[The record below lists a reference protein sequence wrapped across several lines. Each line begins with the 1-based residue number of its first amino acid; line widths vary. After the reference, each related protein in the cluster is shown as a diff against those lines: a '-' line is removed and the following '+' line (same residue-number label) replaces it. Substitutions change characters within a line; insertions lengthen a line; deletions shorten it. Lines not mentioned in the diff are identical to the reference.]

1 MKDLKRILSN
11 QKAELE
17 TIDLGTLCTRKE
29 EQEIQ
34 LNSKLAQIVI
44 GVRRSGKSTLCQ
56 KVLLQSGVHFAYVN
70 FDDERL
76 QRVSAEDLDDIL
88 QELYA
93 IYGAF
98 THLFLDE
105 VQNVSGWYLFVN
117 RLLRQGVKLILTG
130 SNANLLSGEL
140 STHLTGRYH
149 QIELYPFSFA
159 EYCAI
164 KGVDINTATTLAYG
178 LCDHA
183 LDEYIMSGG
192 FPELITSPEINK
204 RNYLFSLREAI
215 IKKDICHRYKVRYQ
229 QTLSDLANRLLDWFC
244 QEKSF
249 NDIADEM
256 GINSVHTVKNYIT
269 YLQNAY
275 LLCLVPKFSLK
286 SSERN
291 AGRKLYAVDNAF
303 ISQHENALLTES
315 FGLRLENVVAVELL
329 RRLHSEYEQL
339 YYLRKVQDFEVDFVV
354 VESSHVRE
362 LIQVTYDFIDPSTK
376 LYNREINSLLK
387 GSKLT
392 NCNNMTLIMMRGEK
406 RDIEV
411 NGKIIHCV
419 LAADWLL
426 QRKY

>member
-11 QKAELE
+11 QKAEL
-17 TIDLGTLCTRKE
+17 DLVDLETLCSRKE

-44 GVRRSGKSTLCQ
+44 GVRRSGKSTLCM
-56 KVLLQSGVHFAYVN
+56 KVLMQSGVHFAYVN

-76 QRVSAEDLDDIL
+76 QKVGVEELDVIL

-93 IYGAF
+93 IYGSF

-105 VQNVSGWYLFVN
+105 VQNVDGWHLFVN
-117 RLLRQGVKLILTG
+117 RLLRQGIKLVLTG

-140 STHLTGRYH
+140 STHLTGRYY
-149 QIELYPFSFA
+149 QIELYPFSFS
-159 EYCAI
+159 EYCTI
-164 KGVDINTATTLAYG
+164 RGVDAHGMTTKAYG
-178 LCDHA
+178 LRDKA
-183 LDEYIMSGG
+183 LDEYLMSGG
-192 FPELITSPEINK
+192 FPELIASPEISK
-204 RNYLFSLREAI
+204 RDYLFSLREAI
-215 IKKDICHRYKVRYQ
+215 VKKDICQRYKIRYK

-244 QEKSF
+244 QEKSY
-249 NDIADEM
+249 NDIAKEM
-256 GINSVHTVKNYIT
+256 SINSVHTVKNYIT

-275 LLCLVPKFSLK
+275 LLCLLPKFSLK

-291 AGRKLYAVDNAF
+291 SARKMYAVDNAF

-362 LIQVTYDFIDPSTK
+362 LIQVTYDFVEPSAK
-376 LYNREINSLLK
+376 LYNREVNGLIK
-387 GSKLT
+387 GSHLT
-392 NCNNMTLIMMRGEK
+392 RCDNLTLIMMRGEP
-406 RDIEV
+406 RDIQVE
-411 NGKIIHCV
+411 GKIVHCV

-426 QRKY
+426 QR

>member
-11 QKAELE
+11 QKAEL
-17 TIDLGTLCTRKE
+17 DLVDLEALCSRKE

-44 GVRRSGKSTLCQ
+44 GVRRSGKSTLCM
-56 KVLLQSGVHFAYVN
+56 KVLIQSGVHFAYVN

-76 QRVSAEDLDDIL
+76 QKVGVEELDVIL

-93 IYGAF
+93 IYGSF

-105 VQNVSGWYLFVN
+105 VQNVDGWHLFVN
-117 RLLRQGVKLILTG
+117 RLLRQGIKLVLTG

-149 QIELYPFSFA
+149 QIELYPFSFS
-159 EYCAI
+159 EYCTI
-164 KGVDINTATTLAYG
+164 RGVDAHGMTTKAYG
-178 LCDHA
+178 LRHKA
-183 LDEYIMSGG
+183 LDEYLMSGG
-192 FPELITSPEINK
+192 FPELIASPEISK
-204 RNYLFSLREAI
+204 RDYLFSLREAI
-215 IKKDICHRYKVRYQ
+215 VKKDICQRYKIRYK

-244 QEKSF
+244 QEKSY
-249 NDIADEM
+249 NDIAKEM
-256 GINSVHTVKNYIT
+256 SINSVHTVKNYIT

-275 LLCLVPKFSLK
+275 LLCLLPKFSLK

-291 AGRKLYAVDNAF
+291 SARKMYAVDNAF

-362 LIQVTYDFIDPSTK
+362 LIQVTYDFVEPSAK
-376 LYNREINSLLK
+376 LYNREVNGLIKGSLLTRCDN
-387 GSKLT
+387 L
-392 NCNNMTLIMMRGEK
+392 TLIMMRGEP
-406 RDIEV
+406 RDIQV
-411 NGKIIHCV
+411 DGKIVHCV

-426 QRKY
+426 QR

>member
-11 QKAELE
+11 QKAEL
-17 TIDLGTLCTRKE
+17 DLVDLEALCSRRE

-44 GVRRSGKSTLCQ
+44 GVRRSGKSTLCM
-56 KVLLQSGVHFAYVN
+56 KVLMQSGVQFAYVN

-76 QRVSAEDLDDIL
+76 QKVGVEELDVIL

-93 IYGAF
+93 IYGSF

-105 VQNVSGWYLFVN
+105 VQNVDGWHLFVN
-117 RLLRQGVKLILTG
+117 RLLRQGIKLVLTG

-149 QIELYPFSFA
+149 QIELYPFSFS
-159 EYCAI
+159 EYCTI
-164 KGVDINTATTLAYG
+164 RGVDAHGMTTKAYG
-178 LCDHA
+178 LRDKA
-183 LDEYIMSGG
+183 LDEYLMSGG
-192 FPELITSPEINK
+192 FPELIASPEISK
-204 RNYLFSLREAI
+204 RDYLFSLREAI
-215 IKKDICHRYKVRYQ
+215 VKKDICQRYKIRYK

-244 QEKSF
+244 QEKSY
-249 NDIADEM
+249 NDIAKEM
-256 GINSVHTVKNYIT
+256 SINSVHTVKNYIT

-275 LLCLVPKFSLK
+275 LLCLLPKFSLK

-291 AGRKLYAVDNAF
+291 SARKMYAVDNAF

-362 LIQVTYDFIDPSTK
+362 LIQVTYDFVEPSAK
-376 LYNREINSLLK
+376 LYNREVNGLIK
-387 GSKLT
+387 GSHLT
-392 NCNNMTLIMMRGEK
+392 RCDNLTLIMMRGEP
-406 RDIEV
+406 RDIQVE
-411 NGKIIHCV
+411 GKIVHCV

-426 QRKY
+426 QR

>member
-11 QKAELE
+11 QKAEL
-17 TIDLGTLCTRKE
+17 DLVDLEALCSRKE

-44 GVRRSGKSTLCQ
+44 GVRRSGKSTLCM
-56 KVLLQSGVHFAYVN
+56 KVLMQSGVHFAYVN

-76 QRVSAEDLDDIL
+76 QKVGVEELDVIL

-93 IYGAF
+93 IYGSF

-105 VQNVSGWYLFVN
+105 VQNIDGWHLFVN
-117 RLLRQGVKLILTG
+117 RLLRQGIKLVLTG

-149 QIELYPFSFA
+149 QIELYPFSFS
-159 EYCAI
+159 EYCTI
-164 KGVDINTATTLAYG
+164 RGVDAQGMTTKAYG
-178 LCDHA
+178 LRDKA
-183 LDEYIMSGG
+183 LDEYLMSGG
-192 FPELITSPEINK
+192 FPELIASPEISK
-204 RNYLFSLREAI
+204 RDYLFSLREAI
-215 IKKDICHRYKVRYQ
+215 VKKDICQRYKIRYK

-244 QEKSF
+244 QEKSY
-249 NDIADEM
+249 NDIAKEM
-256 GINSVHTVKNYIT
+256 SINSVHTVKNYII

-275 LLCLVPKFSLK
+275 LLCLLPKFSLK

-291 AGRKLYAVDNAF
+291 SARKMYAVDNAF

-362 LIQVTYDFIDPSTK
+362 LIQVTYDFVEPSAK
-376 LYNREINSLLK
+376 LYNREVNGLIK
-387 GSKLT
+387 GSHLT
-392 NCNNMTLIMMRGEK
+392 RCDNLTLIMMRGEP
-406 RDIEV
+406 RDIQVE
-411 NGKIIHCV
+411 GKIVHCV

-426 QRKY
+426 QR

>member
-11 QKAELE
+11 QKAEL
-17 TIDLGTLCTRKE
+17 DLVDLEALCSRKE

-44 GVRRSGKSTLCQ
+44 GVRRSGKSTLCM
-56 KVLLQSGVHFAYVN
+56 KVLMQSGVHFAYVN

-76 QRVSAEDLDDIL
+76 QKVGVEELDVIL

-93 IYGAF
+93 IYGSF

-105 VQNVSGWYLFVN
+105 VQNIDGWHLFVN
-117 RLLRQGVKLILTG
+117 RLLRQGIKLILTG

-149 QIELYPFSFA
+149 QIELYPFSFS

-164 KGVDINTATTLAYG
+164 REVDAHGMTTKAYG
-178 LCDHA
+178 LRDKA
-183 LDEYIMSGG
+183 LDEYLMSGG
-192 FPELITSPEINK
+192 FPELIASPEISK
-204 RNYLFSLREAI
+204 RDYLFSLREAI
-215 IKKDICHRYKVRYQ
+215 VKKDICQRYKIRYK

-244 QEKSF
+244 QEKSY
-249 NDIADEM
+249 NDIAKEM
-256 GINSVHTVKNYIT
+256 SINSVHTVKNYII

-275 LLCLVPKFSLK
+275 LLCLLPKFSLK

-291 AGRKLYAVDNAF
+291 SARKMYAVDNAF

-354 VESSHVRE
+354 VESSHVQE
-362 LIQVTYDFIDPSTK
+362 LIQVTYDFVEPSAK
-376 LYNREINSLLK
+376 LYNREVNGLIK
-387 GSKLT
+387 GSHLT
-392 NCNNMTLIMMRGEK
+392 RCDNLTLIMMRGEP
-406 RDIEV
+406 RDIQVE
-411 NGKIIHCV
+411 GKIVHCV

-426 QRKY
+426 QR

>member
-11 QKAELE
+11 QKAELDVVNLE
-17 TIDLGTLCTRKE
+17 ALCSRKE

-44 GVRRSGKSTLCQ
+44 GVRRSGKSTLCM
-56 KVLLQSGVHFAYVN
+56 KVLMQSGVHFAYVN

-76 QRVSAEDLDDIL
+76 QKVGVEELDVIL

-93 IYGAF
+93 IYGSF

-105 VQNVSGWYLFVN
+105 VQNIDGWHLFVN
-117 RLLRQGVKLILTG
+117 RLLRQGIKLVLTG

-149 QIELYPFSFA
+149 QIELYPFSFS
-159 EYCAI
+159 EYCTI
-164 KGVDINTATTLAYG
+164 RGVDAHGMTTKAYG
-178 LCDHA
+178 LRDKA
-183 LDEYIMSGG
+183 LDEYLMSGG
-192 FPELITSPEINK
+192 FPELIASPEISK
-204 RNYLFSLREAI
+204 RDYLFSLREAI
-215 IKKDICHRYKVRYQ
+215 VKKDICQRYKIRYK

-244 QEKSF
+244 QEKSY
-249 NDIADEM
+249 NDIAKEM
-256 GINSVHTVKNYIT
+256 SINSVHTVKNYIT

-275 LLCLVPKFSLK
+275 LLCLLPKFSLK

-291 AGRKLYAVDNAF
+291 SARKMYAVDNAF

-362 LIQVTYDFIDPSTK
+362 LIQVTYDFVEPSAK
-376 LYNREINSLLK
+376 LYNREVNGLIK
-387 GSKLT
+387 GSHLT
-392 NCNNMTLIMMRGEK
+392 RCDNLTLIMMRGEP
-406 RDIEV
+406 RDIRVE
-411 NGKIIHCV
+411 GKIVHCV

-426 QRKY
+426 QR

>member
-11 QKAELE
+11 QKAEL
-17 TIDLGTLCTRKE
+17 DLVDLETLCSRKE

-44 GVRRSGKSTLCQ
+44 GVRRSGKSTLCM
-56 KVLLQSGVHFAYVN
+56 KVLMQSGVHFAYVN

-76 QRVSAEDLDDIL
+76 QKVGVEELDVIL

-93 IYGAF
+93 IYGSF

-105 VQNVSGWYLFVN
+105 VQNVDGWHLFVN
-117 RLLRQGVKLILTG
+117 RLLRQGIKLVLTG

-149 QIELYPFSFA
+149 QIELYPFSFS
-159 EYCAI
+159 EYCTI
-164 KGVDINTATTLAYG
+164 RGVDAHGMTTKAYG
-178 LCDHA
+178 LRDKA
-183 LDEYIMSGG
+183 LDEYLMSGG
-192 FPELITSPEINK
+192 FPELIASPEISK
-204 RNYLFSLREAI
+204 RDYLFSLREAI
-215 IKKDICHRYKVRYQ
+215 VKKDICQRYKIRYK

-244 QEKSF
+244 QEKSY
-249 NDIADEM
+249 NDIAKEM
-256 GINSVHTVKNYIT
+256 SINSVHTVKNYIT

-275 LLCLVPKFSLK
+275 LLYLLPKFSLK

-291 AGRKLYAVDNAF
+291 SARKMYAVDNAF

-362 LIQVTYDFIDPSTK
+362 LIQVTYDFVEPSAK
-376 LYNREINSLLK
+376 LYNREVNGLIK
-387 GSKLT
+387 GSHLT
-392 NCNNMTLIMMRGEK
+392 RCDNLTLIMMRGEP
-406 RDIEV
+406 RDIQV
-411 NGKIIHCV
+411 NGKIVHCV

-426 QRKY
+426 QR

>member
-11 QKAELE
+11 QKAEL
-17 TIDLGTLCTRKE
+17 DLVDLETLCSRKE

-44 GVRRSGKSTLCQ
+44 GVRRSGKSTLCM
-56 KVLLQSGVHFAYVN
+56 KVLIQSGVHFAYVN

-76 QRVSAEDLDDIL
+76 QKVGVDELDVIL

-93 IYGAF
+93 IYGSF

-105 VQNVSGWYLFVN
+105 VQNVDGWHLFVN
-117 RLLRQGVKLILTG
+117 RLLRQGIKLILTG

-149 QIELYPFSFA
+149 QIELYPFSFS
-159 EYCAI
+159 EYCTI
-164 KGVDINTATTLAYG
+164 RGVDAHGMTTKAYG
-178 LCDHA
+178 LRHKA
-183 LDEYIMSGG
+183 LDEYLMSGG
-192 FPELITSPEINK
+192 FPELIASPEISK
-204 RNYLFSLREAI
+204 RDYLFSLREAI
-215 IKKDICHRYKVRYQ
+215 VKKDICQRYKIRYK

-244 QEKSF
+244 QEKSY
-249 NDIADEM
+249 NDIAKEM
-256 GINSVHTVKNYIT
+256 SINSVHTVKNYIT

-275 LLCLVPKFSLK
+275 LLCLLPKFSLK

-291 AGRKLYAVDNAF
+291 SARKMYAVDNAF

-362 LIQVTYDFIDPSTK
+362 LIQVTYDFVEPSAK
-376 LYNREINSLLK
+376 LYNREVNGLIK
-387 GSKLT
+387 GSHLT
-392 NCNNMTLIMMRGEK
+392 CCDNLTLIMMRGEP
-406 RDIEV
+406 RDIQV
-411 NGKIIHCV
+411 DGKIVHCV

-426 QRKY
+426 QR

>member
-11 QKAELE
+11 QKAEL
-17 TIDLGTLCTRKE
+17 DLVDLEALCSRKE

-44 GVRRSGKSTLCQ
+44 GVRRSGKSTLCM
-56 KVLLQSGVHFAYVN
+56 KVLMQSGVHFAYVN

-76 QRVSAEDLDDIL
+76 QKVGVEELDVIL
-88 QELYA
+88 QELYG
-93 IYGAF
+93 IYGSF

-105 VQNVSGWYLFVN
+105 VQNVDGWHLFVN
-117 RLLRQGVKLILTG
+117 RLLRQGIKLVLTG

-149 QIELYPFSFA
+149 QIELYPFSFS
-159 EYCAI
+159 EYCTI
-164 KGVDINTATTLAYG
+164 RGVDAHGMTTKAYG
-178 LCDHA
+178 LRDKA
-183 LDEYIMSGG
+183 LDEYLMSGG
-192 FPELITSPEINK
+192 FPELIASPEISK
-204 RNYLFSLREAI
+204 RDYLFSLREAI
-215 IKKDICHRYKVRYQ
+215 VKKDICQRYKIRYK

-244 QEKSF
+244 QEKSY
-249 NDIADEM
+249 NDIAKEM
-256 GINSVHTVKNYIT
+256 SINSVHTVKNYIT

-275 LLCLVPKFSLK
+275 LLCLLPKFSLK

-291 AGRKLYAVDNAF
+291 SARKMYAVDNAF

-362 LIQVTYDFIDPSTK
+362 LIQVTYDFVEPSAK
-376 LYNREINSLLK
+376 LYNREVNGLIK
-387 GSKLT
+387 GSHLT
-392 NCNNMTLIMMRGEK
+392 RCDNLTLIMMRGEP
-406 RDIEV
+406 RDIQVE
-411 NGKIIHCV
+411 GKIVHCV

-426 QRKY
+426 QR

>member
-11 QKAELE
+11 QKAEL
-17 TIDLGTLCTRKE
+17 DLVDLETLCSRKE

-44 GVRRSGKSTLCQ
+44 GVRRSGKSTLCM
-56 KVLLQSGVHFAYVN
+56 KVLMQSGVHFAYVN

-76 QRVSAEDLDDIL
+76 QKVGVEELDVIL

-93 IYGAF
+93 IYGSF

-105 VQNVSGWYLFVN
+105 VQNVDGWHLFVN
-117 RLLRQGVKLILTG
+117 RLLRQGIKLVLTG

-149 QIELYPFSFA
+149 QIELYPFSFS
-159 EYCAI
+159 EYCTI
-164 KGVDINTATTLAYG
+164 RGVDAHGMTTKAYG
-178 LCDHA
+178 LRDKA
-183 LDEYIMSGG
+183 LDEYLMSGG
-192 FPELITSPEINK
+192 FPELIASPEISK
-204 RNYLFSLREAI
+204 RDYLFSLREAI
-215 IKKDICHRYKVRYQ
+215 VKKDICQRYKIRYK

-244 QEKSF
+244 QEKSY
-249 NDIADEM
+249 NDIAKEM
-256 GINSVHTVKNYIT
+256 SINSVHTVKNYIT

-275 LLCLVPKFSLK
+275 LLCLLPKFSLK

-291 AGRKLYAVDNAF
+291 SARKMYAVDNAF

-362 LIQVTYDFIDPSTK
+362 LIQVTYDFVEPSAK
-376 LYNREINSLLK
+376 LYNREVNGLIK
-387 GSKLT
+387 GSHLT
-392 NCNNMTLIMMRGEK
+392 RCDNLTLIMMRGEP
-406 RDIEV
+406 RDIQVE
-411 NGKIIHCV
+411 GKIVHCV

-426 QRKY
+426 QR

>member
-11 QKAELE
+11 QKAEL
-17 TIDLGTLCTRKE
+17 DLVNLEALCSRKE

-44 GVRRSGKSTLCQ
+44 GVRRSGKSTLCM
-56 KVLLQSGVHFAYVN
+56 KVLIQSGVHFAYVN

-76 QRVSAEDLDDIL
+76 QKVGVEELDVIL

-93 IYGAF
+93 IYGSF

-105 VQNVSGWYLFVN
+105 VQNVDGWHLFVN
-117 RLLRQGVKLILTG
+117 RLLRQGIKLVLTG

-149 QIELYPFSFA
+149 QIELYPFSFS
-159 EYCAI
+159 EYCTI
-164 KGVDINTATTLAYG
+164 RGVDAHGMTTKAYG
-178 LCDHA
+178 LRDKA
-183 LDEYIMSGG
+183 LDEYLMSGG
-192 FPELITSPEINK
+192 FPELIASTEISK
-204 RNYLFSLREAI
+204 RDYLFSLREAI
-215 IKKDICHRYKVRYQ
+215 VKKDICQRYKIRYK

-244 QEKSF
+244 QEKSY
-249 NDIADEM
+249 NDIAKEM
-256 GINSVHTVKNYIT
+256 SINSVHTVKNYIT

-275 LLCLVPKFSLK
+275 LLCLLPKFSLK

-291 AGRKLYAVDNAF
+291 SARKMYAVDNAF

-362 LIQVTYDFIDPSTK
+362 LIQVTYDFVEPSAK
-376 LYNREINSLLK
+376 LYNREVNGLIK
-387 GSKLT
+387 GSHLT
-392 NCNNMTLIMMRGEK
+392 RCDNLTLIMMRGEP
-406 RDIEV
+406 RDIQVE
-411 NGKIIHCV
+411 GKIVHCV

-426 QRKY
+426 QR

>member
-11 QKAELE
+11 QKAELDVVNLE
-17 TIDLGTLCTRKE
+17 ALCSRKE

-44 GVRRSGKSTLCQ
+44 GVRRSGKSTLCM
-56 KVLLQSGVHFAYVN
+56 KVLMQSGVHFAYVN

-76 QRVSAEDLDDIL
+76 QKVGVEELDVIL

-93 IYGAF
+93 IYGSF

-105 VQNVSGWYLFVN
+105 VQNVDGWHLFVN
-117 RLLRQGVKLILTG
+117 RLLRQGIKLVLTG

-149 QIELYPFSFA
+149 QIELYPFSFS
-159 EYCAI
+159 EYCTI
-164 KGVDINTATTLAYG
+164 RGVDAHSMTTKAYG
-178 LCDHA
+178 LRDKA
-183 LDEYIMSGG
+183 LDEYLMSGG
-192 FPELITSPEINK
+192 FPELIASPEISK
-204 RNYLFSLREAI
+204 RDYLFSLREAI
-215 IKKDICHRYKVRYQ
+215 VKKDICQRYKIRYK

-244 QEKSF
+244 QEKSY
-249 NDIADEM
+249 NDIAKEM
-256 GINSVHTVKNYIT
+256 SINSVHTVKNYIT

-275 LLCLVPKFSLK
+275 LLCLLPKFSLK

-291 AGRKLYAVDNAF
+291 SARKMYAVDNAF

-362 LIQVTYDFIDPSTK
+362 LIQVTYDFVEPSAK
-376 LYNREINSLLK
+376 LYNREVNGLIK
-387 GSKLT
+387 GSHLT
-392 NCNNMTLIMMRGEK
+392 RCDNLTLIMMRGEP
-406 RDIEV
+406 RDIQV
-411 NGKIIHCV
+411 GGKIVHCV

-426 QRKY
+426 QR

>member
-11 QKAELE
+11 QKAEL
-17 TIDLGTLCTRKE
+17 DLVDLEALCSRKE

-44 GVRRSGKSTLCQ
+44 GVRRSGKSTLCM
-56 KVLLQSGVHFAYVN
+56 KVLIQSGVHFAYVN

-76 QRVSAEDLDDIL
+76 QKVGVDELDVIL

-93 IYGAF
+93 IYGSF

-105 VQNVSGWYLFVN
+105 VQNVDGWHLFVN
-117 RLLRQGVKLILTG
+117 RLLRQGIKLILTG

-149 QIELYPFSFA
+149 QIELYPFSFS
-159 EYCAI
+159 EYCTI
-164 KGVDINTATTLAYG
+164 RGVDAHGMTTKAYG
-178 LCDHA
+178 LRHKA
-183 LDEYIMSGG
+183 LDEYLMSGG
-192 FPELITSPEINK
+192 FPELIASPEISK
-204 RNYLFSLREAI
+204 RDYLFSLREAI
-215 IKKDICHRYKVRYQ
+215 VKKDICQRYKIRYK

-244 QEKSF
+244 QEKSY
-249 NDIADEM
+249 NDIAKEM
-256 GINSVHTVKNYIT
+256 SINSVHTVKNYIT

-275 LLCLVPKFSLK
+275 LLCLLPKFSLK

-291 AGRKLYAVDNAF
+291 SARKMYAVDNAF

-362 LIQVTYDFIDPSTK
+362 LIQVTYDFVEPSAK
-376 LYNREINSLLK
+376 LYNREVNGLIKGSLLTRCDN
-387 GSKLT
+387 L
-392 NCNNMTLIMMRGEK
+392 TLIMMRGEP
-406 RDIEV
+406 RDIQV
-411 NGKIIHCV
+411 DGKIVHCV

-426 QRKY
+426 QR

>member
-1 MKDLKRILSN
+1 MKDLKRILLN
-11 QKAELE
+11 QKAEL
-17 TIDLGTLCTRKE
+17 DLVDLEALCSRKE

-44 GVRRSGKSTLCQ
+44 GVRRSGKSTLCM
-56 KVLLQSGVHFAYVN
+56 KVLIQSGVHFAYVN

-76 QRVSAEDLDDIL
+76 QKVGVDELDVIL

-93 IYGAF
+93 IYGSF

-105 VQNVSGWYLFVN
+105 VQNVDGWHLFVN
-117 RLLRQGVKLILTG
+117 RLLRQGIKLILTG

-149 QIELYPFSFA
+149 QIELYPFSFS
-159 EYCAI
+159 EYCTI
-164 KGVDINTATTLAYG
+164 RGVDAHGMTTKAYG
-178 LCDHA
+178 LRHKA
-183 LDEYIMSGG
+183 LDEYLMSGG
-192 FPELITSPEINK
+192 FPELIASPEISK
-204 RNYLFSLREAI
+204 RDYLFSLREAI
-215 IKKDICHRYKVRYQ
+215 VKKDICQRYKIRYK

-244 QEKSF
+244 QEKSY
-249 NDIADEM
+249 NDIAKEM
-256 GINSVHTVKNYIT
+256 SINSVHTVKNYIT

-275 LLCLVPKFSLK
+275 LLCLLPKFSLK

-291 AGRKLYAVDNAF
+291 SARKMYAVDNAF

-362 LIQVTYDFIDPSTK
+362 LIQVTYDFVEPSAK
-376 LYNREINSLLK
+376 LYNREVNGLIK
-387 GSKLT
+387 GSHLT
-392 NCNNMTLIMMRGEK
+392 CCDNLTLIMMRGEP
-406 RDIEV
+406 RDIQV
-411 NGKIIHCV
+411 DGKIVHCV

-426 QRKY
+426 QR

>member
-11 QKAELE
+11 QKAEL
-17 TIDLGTLCTRKE
+17 DLVDLEALCSRKE

-44 GVRRSGKSTLCQ
+44 GVRRSGKSTLCM
-56 KVLLQSGVHFAYVN
+56 KVLMQSGVHFAYVN

-76 QRVSAEDLDDIL
+76 RKVGVEELDVIL

-93 IYGAF
+93 IYGSF

-105 VQNVSGWYLFVN
+105 VQNIDGWHLFVN
-117 RLLRQGVKLILTG
+117 RLLRQGIKLVLTG

-149 QIELYPFSFA
+149 QIELYPFSFS
-159 EYCAI
+159 EYCTI
-164 KGVDINTATTLAYG
+164 RGVDAHGMTTKAYG
-178 LCDHA
+178 LRDKA
-183 LDEYIMSGG
+183 LDEYLMSGG
-192 FPELITSPEINK
+192 FPELIASPEISK
-204 RNYLFSLREAI
+204 RDYLFSLREAI
-215 IKKDICHRYKVRYQ
+215 VKKDICQRYKIRYK

-244 QEKSF
+244 QEKSY
-249 NDIADEM
+249 NDIAKEM
-256 GINSVHTVKNYIT
+256 SINSVHTVKNYIT

-275 LLCLVPKFSLK
+275 LLCLLPKFSLK

-291 AGRKLYAVDNAF
+291 SARKMYAVDNAF

-362 LIQVTYDFIDPSTK
+362 LIQVTYDFVEPSAK
-376 LYNREINSLLK
+376 LYNREVNGLIK
-387 GSKLT
+387 GSHLT
-392 NCNNMTLIMMRGEK
+392 RCDNLTLIMMRGEP
-406 RDIEV
+406 RDIQVE
-411 NGKIIHCV
+411 GKIVHCV

-426 QRKY
+426 QR

>member
-11 QKAELE
+11 QKAELDVVNLE
-17 TIDLGTLCTRKE
+17 ALCSRKE

-44 GVRRSGKSTLCQ
+44 GVRRSGKSTLCM
-56 KVLLQSGVHFAYVN
+56 KVLMQSGVHFAYVN

-76 QRVSAEDLDDIL
+76 QKVGVEELDVIL

-93 IYGAF
+93 IYGSF

-105 VQNVSGWYLFVN
+105 VQNVDGWHLFVN
-117 RLLRQGVKLILTG
+117 RLLRQGIKLVLTG

-140 STHLTGRYH
+140 STYLTGRYH
-149 QIELYPFSFA
+149 QIELYPFSFS
-159 EYCAI
+159 EYCTI
-164 KGVDINTATTLAYG
+164 RGVDAHGMTTKAYG
-178 LCDHA
+178 LRDKA
-183 LDEYIMSGG
+183 LDEYLMSGG
-192 FPELITSPEINK
+192 FPELIASPEISK
-204 RNYLFSLREAI
+204 RDYLFSLREAI
-215 IKKDICHRYKVRYQ
+215 VKKDICQRYKIRYK

-244 QEKSF
+244 QEKSY
-249 NDIADEM
+249 NDIAKEM
-256 GINSVHTVKNYIT
+256 SINSVHTVKNYIT

-275 LLCLVPKFSLK
+275 LLCLLPKFSLK

-291 AGRKLYAVDNAF
+291 SARKMYAVDNAF

-354 VESSHVRE
+354 LESSHVRE
-362 LIQVTYDFIDPSTK
+362 LIQVTYDFVEPSAK
-376 LYNREINSLLK
+376 LYNREVNGLIK
-387 GSKLT
+387 GSHLT
-392 NCNNMTLIMMRGEK
+392 RCDNLTLIMMRGEP
-406 RDIEV
+406 RDIQVE
-411 NGKIIHCV
+411 GKIVHCV

-426 QRKY
+426 QR

>member
-11 QKAELE
+11 QKAEL
-17 TIDLGTLCTRKE
+17 DLVDLETLCSRKE

-44 GVRRSGKSTLCQ
+44 GVRRSGKSTLCM
-56 KVLLQSGVHFAYVN
+56 KVLMQSGVHFAYVN

-76 QRVSAEDLDDIL
+76 QKVGVEELDVIL

-93 IYGAF
+93 IYGSF

-105 VQNVSGWYLFVN
+105 VQNVDGWHLFVN
-117 RLLRQGVKLILTG
+117 RLLRQGIKLILTG

-149 QIELYPFSFA
+149 QIELYPFSFS

-164 KGVDINTATTLAYG
+164 RGVDAHGMTTKAYG
-178 LCDHA
+178 LRDKA
-183 LDEYIMSGG
+183 LDEYLMSGG
-192 FPELITSPEINK
+192 FPELIASPEISK
-204 RNYLFSLREAI
+204 RDYLFSLREAI
-215 IKKDICHRYKVRYQ
+215 VKKDICQRYKIRYK

-244 QEKSF
+244 QEKSY
-249 NDIADEM
+249 NDIAKEM
-256 GINSVHTVKNYIT
+256 SINSVHTVKNYIT

-275 LLCLVPKFSLK
+275 LLCLLPKFSLK

-291 AGRKLYAVDNAF
+291 SARKMYAVDNAF

-315 FGLRLENVVAVELL
+315 LGLRLENVVAVELL

-362 LIQVTYDFIDPSTK
+362 LIQVTYDFVEPSVK
-376 LYNREINSLLK
+376 LYNREINGLIK
-387 GSKLT
+387 GSNLT
-392 NCNNMTLIMMRGEK
+392 RCDNLTLIMMRGEP
-406 RDIEV
+406 RDIELD
-411 NGKIIHCV
+411 GKTIHCV

-426 QRKY
+426 QR

>member
-11 QKAELE
+11 QKAELDA
-17 TIDLGTLCTRKE
+17 IDLENLCSRKE

-44 GVRRSGKSTLCQ
+44 GVRRSGKSTLCM
-56 KVLLQSGVHFAYVN
+56 KVLMQSGVHFAYVN

-76 QRVSAEDLDDIL
+76 QKVGVEELDVIL

-93 IYGAF
+93 IYGSF

-105 VQNVSGWYLFVN
+105 VQNVDGWHLFVN
-117 RLLRQGVKLILTG
+117 RLLRQGIKLILTG

-149 QIELYPFSFA
+149 QIELYPFSFS

-164 KGVDINTATTLAYG
+164 RGVDAHGMTTKAYG
-178 LCDHA
+178 LRDKA
-183 LDEYIMSGG
+183 LDEYLMSGG
-192 FPELITSPEINK
+192 FPELIASPEISK
-204 RNYLFSLREAI
+204 RDYLFSLREAI
-215 IKKDICHRYKVRYQ
+215 VKKDICQRYKIRYK

-244 QEKSF
+244 QEKSY
-249 NDIADEM
+249 NDIAKEM
-256 GINSVHTVKNYIT
+256 SINSVHTVKNYIT

-275 LLCLVPKFSLK
+275 LLYLLPKFSLK

-291 AGRKLYAVDNAF
+291 SARKIYAVDNAF

-362 LIQVTYDFIDPSTK
+362 LIQVTYDFVEPSAK
-376 LYNREINSLLK
+376 LYNREVNGLIK
-387 GSKLT
+387 GSHLT
-392 NCNNMTLIMMRGEK
+392 RCDNLTLIMMRGEP
-406 RDIEV
+406 RDIQVE
-411 NGKIIHCV
+411 GKIVHCV

-426 QRKY
+426 QR

>member
-11 QKAELE
+11 QKAEL
-17 TIDLGTLCTRKE
+17 DLVDLEALCSRKE

-44 GVRRSGKSTLCQ
+44 GVRRSGKSTLCM
-56 KVLLQSGVHFAYVN
+56 KVLIQSGVHFAYVN

-76 QRVSAEDLDDIL
+76 QKVGVEELDVIL

-93 IYGAF
+93 IYGSF

-105 VQNVSGWYLFVN
+105 VQNVDGWHLFVN
-117 RLLRQGVKLILTG
+117 RLLRQGIKLVLTG

-149 QIELYPFSFA
+149 QIELYPFSFS
-159 EYCAI
+159 EYCTI
-164 KGVDINTATTLAYG
+164 RGVDAHGMTTKAYG
-178 LCDHA
+178 LRDKA
-183 LDEYIMSGG
+183 LDEYLMSGG
-192 FPELITSPEINK
+192 FPELIASPEISK
-204 RNYLFSLREAI
+204 RDYLFSLREAI
-215 IKKDICHRYKVRYQ
+215 VKKDICQRYKIRYK

-244 QEKSF
+244 QEKSY
-249 NDIADEM
+249 NDIAKEM
-256 GINSVHTVKNYIT
+256 SINSVHTVKNYIT

-275 LLCLVPKFSLK
+275 LLCLLPKFSLK

-291 AGRKLYAVDNAF
+291 SARKMYAVDNAF

-362 LIQVTYDFIDPSTK
+362 LIQVTYDFVEPSAK
-376 LYNREINSLLK
+376 LYNREVNGLIK
-387 GSKLT
+387 GSHLT
-392 NCNNMTLIMMRGEK
+392 RCDNLTLIMMRGEP
-406 RDIEV
+406 RDIQVE
-411 NGKIIHCV
+411 GKIVHCV

-426 QRKY
+426 QR

>member
-11 QKAELE
+11 QKAEL
-17 TIDLGTLCTRKE
+17 DLVDLEALCSRKE

-44 GVRRSGKSTLCQ
+44 GVRRSGKSTLCM
-56 KVLLQSGVHFAYVN
+56 KVLIQSGVHFAYVN

-76 QRVSAEDLDDIL
+76 QKVGVDELDVIL

-93 IYGAF
+93 IYGSF

-105 VQNVSGWYLFVN
+105 VQNVDGWHLFVN
-117 RLLRQGVKLILTG
+117 RLLRQGIKLVLTG

-149 QIELYPFSFA
+149 QIELYPFSFS
-159 EYCAI
+159 EYCTI
-164 KGVDINTATTLAYG
+164 RGVDAHGMTTKAYG
-178 LCDHA
+178 LRDKA
-183 LDEYIMSGG
+183 LDEYLMSGG
-192 FPELITSPEINK
+192 FPELIASPEISK
-204 RNYLFSLREAI
+204 RDYLFSLREAI
-215 IKKDICHRYKVRYQ
+215 VKKDICQRYKIRYK

-244 QEKSF
+244 QEKSY
-249 NDIADEM
+249 NDIAKEM
-256 GINSVHTVKNYIT
+256 SINSVHTVKNYIT

-275 LLCLVPKFSLK
+275 LLCLLPKFSLK

-291 AGRKLYAVDNAF
+291 SARKMYAVDNAF

-329 RRLHSEYEQL
+329 RRLHLEYEQL

-362 LIQVTYDFIDPSTK
+362 LIQVTYDFVEPSAK
-376 LYNREINSLLK
+376 LYNREVNGLIK
-387 GSKLT
+387 GSHLT
-392 NCNNMTLIMMRGEK
+392 RCDNLTLIMMRGEP
-406 RDIEV
+406 RDIQVE
-411 NGKIIHCV
+411 GKIVHCV

-426 QRKY
+426 QR

>member
-11 QKAELE
+11 QKAELDVVNLE
-17 TIDLGTLCTRKE
+17 ALCSRKE

-44 GVRRSGKSTLCQ
+44 GVRRSGKSTLCM
-56 KVLLQSGVHFAYVN
+56 KVLMQSGVHFAYVN

-76 QRVSAEDLDDIL
+76 QKVGVEELDVIL

-93 IYGAF
+93 IYGSF

-105 VQNVSGWYLFVN
+105 VQNVDGWHLFVN
-117 RLLRQGVKLILTG
+117 RLLRQGIKLVLTG

-149 QIELYPFSFA
+149 QIELYPFSFS
-159 EYCAI
+159 EYCTVR
-164 KGVDINTATTLAYG
+164 GVDVQGMTTKAYG
-178 LCDHA
+178 LRDKA
-183 LDEYIMSGG
+183 LDEYLMSGG
-192 FPELITSPEINK
+192 FPELIASPEISK
-204 RNYLFSLREAI
+204 RDYLFSLREAI
-215 IKKDICHRYKVRYQ
+215 VKKDICQRYKIRYK

-244 QEKSF
+244 QEKSY
-249 NDIADEM
+249 NDIAKEM
-256 GINSVHTVKNYIT
+256 SINSVHTVKNYIT

-275 LLCLVPKFSLK
+275 LLCLLPKFSLK

-291 AGRKLYAVDNAF
+291 SARKMYAVDNAF

-362 LIQVTYDFIDPSTK
+362 LIQVTYDFVEPSAK
-376 LYNREINSLLK
+376 LYNREVNGLIK
-387 GSKLT
+387 GSHLT
-392 NCNNMTLIMMRGEK
+392 RCDNLTLIMMRGEP
-406 RDIEV
+406 RDIQVE
-411 NGKIIHCV
+411 GKIVHCV

-426 QRKY
+426 QR

>member
-11 QKAELE
+11 QKAELDVVNLE
-17 TIDLGTLCTRKE
+17 ALCSRKE

-44 GVRRSGKSTLCQ
+44 GVRRSGKSTLCM
-56 KVLLQSGVHFAYVN
+56 KVLMQSGVHFAYVN

-76 QRVSAEDLDDIL
+76 QKVGVEELDVIL

-93 IYGAF
+93 IYGSF

-105 VQNVSGWYLFVN
+105 VQNVDGWHLFVN
-117 RLLRQGVKLILTG
+117 RLLRQGIKLVLTG

-149 QIELYPFSFA
+149 QIELYPFSFS
-159 EYCAI
+159 EYCTI
-164 KGVDINTATTLAYG
+164 RGVDAHGMTTKAYG
-178 LCDHA
+178 LRDKA
-183 LDEYIMSGG
+183 LDEYLMSGG
-192 FPELITSPEINK
+192 FPELIASPEISK
-204 RNYLFSLREAI
+204 RDYLFSLREAI
-215 IKKDICHRYKVRYQ
+215 VKKDICQRYKIRYK

-244 QEKSF
+244 QEKSY
-249 NDIADEM
+249 NDIAKEM
-256 GINSVHTVKNYIT
+256 SINSVHTVKNYIT

-275 LLCLVPKFSLK
+275 LLCLLPKFSLK

-291 AGRKLYAVDNAF
+291 SARKMYAVDNAF

-362 LIQVTYDFIDPSTK
+362 LIQVTYDFVEPSAK
-376 LYNREINSLLK
+376 LYNREVNGLIK
-387 GSKLT
+387 GSHLT
-392 NCNNMTLIMMRGEK
+392 RCDNLTLIMMRGEP
-406 RDIEV
+406 RDIQV
-411 NGKIIHCV
+411 GGKIVHCV

-426 QRKY
+426 QR

>member
-11 QKAELE
+11 QKAEL
-17 TIDLGTLCTRKE
+17 DLVDLEALCSRKE

-44 GVRRSGKSTLCQ
+44 GVRRSGKSTLCM
-56 KVLLQSGVHFAYVN
+56 KVLMQSGVHFAYVN

-76 QRVSAEDLDDIL
+76 QKVGVEELDVIL

-93 IYGAF
+93 IYGSF

-105 VQNVSGWYLFVN
+105 VQNIDGWHLFVN
-117 RLLRQGVKLILTG
+117 RLLRQGIKLILTG

-149 QIELYPFSFA
+149 QIELYPFSFS

-164 KGVDINTATTLAYG
+164 RGVDAHGMTTKAYG
-178 LCDHA
+178 LRDKA
-183 LDEYIMSGG
+183 LDEYLMSGG
-192 FPELITSPEINK
+192 FPELIASLEISK
-204 RNYLFSLREAI
+204 RDYLFSLREAI
-215 IKKDICHRYKVRYQ
+215 VKKDICQRYKIRYK

-244 QEKSF
+244 QEKSY
-249 NDIADEM
+249 NDIAKEM
-256 GINSVHTVKNYIT
+256 SINSVHTVKNYII

-275 LLCLVPKFSLK
+275 LLCLLPKFSLK

-291 AGRKLYAVDNAF
+291 SARKMYAVDNAF

-354 VESSHVRE
+354 VESSHVQE
-362 LIQVTYDFIDPSTK
+362 LIQVTYDFVEPSAK
-376 LYNREINSLLK
+376 LYNREVNGLIK
-387 GSKLT
+387 GSHLT
-392 NCNNMTLIMMRGEK
+392 RCDNLTLIMMRGEP
-406 RDIEV
+406 RDIQV
-411 NGKIIHCV
+411 DGKIVHCV

-426 QRKY
+426 QR

>member
-11 QKAELE
+11 QKAEL
-17 TIDLGTLCTRKE
+17 DLVDLEALCSRKE

-44 GVRRSGKSTLCQ
+44 GVRRSGKSTLCM
-56 KVLLQSGVHFAYVN
+56 KVLMQSGVHFAYVN

-76 QRVSAEDLDDIL
+76 QKVGVEELDVIL

-93 IYGAF
+93 IYGSF

-105 VQNVSGWYLFVN
+105 VQNIDGWHLFVN
-117 RLLRQGVKLILTG
+117 RLLRQGIKLVLTG

-149 QIELYPFSFA
+149 QIELYPFSFS
-159 EYCAI
+159 EYCTI
-164 KGVDINTATTLAYG
+164 RGVDAHGMTTKAYG
-178 LCDHA
+178 LRDKA
-183 LDEYIMSGG
+183 LDEYLMSGG
-192 FPELITSPEINK
+192 FPELIASPEISK
-204 RNYLFSLREAI
+204 HDYLFSLREAI
-215 IKKDICHRYKVRYQ
+215 VKKDICQRYKIRYK

-244 QEKSF
+244 QEKSY
-249 NDIADEM
+249 NDIAKEM

-275 LLCLVPKFSLK
+275 LLCLLPKFSLK

-291 AGRKLYAVDNAF
+291 SARKMYAVDNAF

-362 LIQVTYDFIDPSTK
+362 LIQVTYDFVEPSAK
-376 LYNREINSLLK
+376 LYNREVNGLIK
-387 GSKLT
+387 GSHLT
-392 NCNNMTLIMMRGEK
+392 RCDNLTLIMMRGEP
-406 RDIEV
+406 RDIQVE
-411 NGKIIHCV
+411 GKIVHCV

-426 QRKY
+426 QR

>member
-11 QKAELE
+11 QKAEL
-17 TIDLGTLCTRKE
+17 DLVDLEALCSRKE

-44 GVRRSGKSTLCQ
+44 GVRRSGKSTLCM
-56 KVLLQSGVHFAYVN
+56 KVLMQSGVQFAYVN

-76 QRVSAEDLDDIL
+76 QKVGVEELDVIL

-93 IYGAF
+93 IYGSF

-105 VQNVSGWYLFVN
+105 VQNVDGWHLFVN
-117 RLLRQGVKLILTG
+117 RLLRQGIKLVLTG

-149 QIELYPFSFA
+149 QIELYPFSFS
-159 EYCAI
+159 EYCTI
-164 KGVDINTATTLAYG
+164 RGVDAHGMTTKAYG
-178 LCDHA
+178 LRDKA
-183 LDEYIMSGG
+183 LDEYLMSGG
-192 FPELITSPEINK
+192 FPELIASPEISK
-204 RNYLFSLREAI
+204 RDYLFSLREAI
-215 IKKDICHRYKVRYQ
+215 VKKDICQRYKIRYK

-244 QEKSF
+244 QEKSY
-249 NDIADEM
+249 NDIAKEM
-256 GINSVHTVKNYIT
+256 SINSVHTVKNYIT

-275 LLCLVPKFSLK
+275 LLCLLPKFSLK

-291 AGRKLYAVDNAF
+291 SARKMYAVDNAF

-362 LIQVTYDFIDPSTK
+362 LIQVTYDFVEPSAK
-376 LYNREINSLLK
+376 LYNREVNGLIK
-387 GSKLT
+387 GSHLT
-392 NCNNMTLIMMRGEK
+392 RCDNLTLIMMRGEP
-406 RDIEV
+406 RDIQVE
-411 NGKIIHCV
+411 GKIVHCV

-426 QRKY
+426 QR

>member
-17 TIDLGTLCTRKE
+17 QVDLATLCTRKE
-29 EQEIQ
+29 EQEIH

-56 KVLLQSGVHFAYVN
+56 KVLLQNKVHFAYVN

-76 QRVSAEDLDDIL
+76 RRISADDLDTIL
-88 QELYA
+88 QELYV

-105 VQNVSGWYLFVN
+105 VQNVNSWHLFVN
-117 RLLRQGVKLILTG
+117 RLLRQGIKLILTG

-149 QIELYPFSFA
+149 QIELYPFSFS

-164 KGVDINTATTLAYG
+164 KDVDVHGATTKAYG
-178 LCDHA
+178 LRDRA
-183 LDEYIMSGG
+183 LDEYIMTGG
-192 FPELITSPEINK
+192 FPELIASPEINK

-215 IKKDICHRYKVRYQ
+215 IKKDICQRYKIRYQ

-249 NDIADEM
+249 NDIAEEL
-256 GINSVHTVKNYIT
+256 GIKSVHTVKNYIT

-291 AGRKLYAVDNAF
+291 SGRKLYAVDNAF

-315 FGLRLENVVAVELL
+315 FGLRLENVVAIELL

-362 LIQVTYDFIDPSTK
+362 LIQVTYDFVEPTTK
-376 LYNREINSLLK
+376 LYNREINALLK
-387 GSKLT
+387 GAKLT
-392 NCNNMTLIMMRGEK
+392 RCNHLTLIMMRGEA
-406 RDIEV
+406 RDIV
-411 NGKIIHCV
+411 VDGKTIHCV
-419 LAADWLL
+419 LASDWLL
-426 QRKY
+426 GRN

>member
-11 QKAELE
+11 QKAEL
-17 TIDLGTLCTRKE
+17 DLVDLEAFCSRKE

-44 GVRRSGKSTLCQ
+44 GVRRSGKSTLCM
-56 KVLLQSGVHFAYVN
+56 KVLMQSGVHFAYVN

-76 QRVSAEDLDDIL
+76 QKVGVEELDVIL

-93 IYGAF
+93 IYGSF

-105 VQNVSGWYLFVN
+105 VQNIDGWHLFVN
-117 RLLRQGVKLILTG
+117 RLLRQGIKLVLTG

-149 QIELYPFSFA
+149 QIELYPFSFS
-159 EYCAI
+159 EYCTI
-164 KGVDINTATTLAYG
+164 RGVDAHGMTTKAYG
-178 LCDHA
+178 LRDKA
-183 LDEYIMSGG
+183 LDEYLMSGG
-192 FPELITSPEINK
+192 FPELIASPEISK
-204 RNYLFSLREAI
+204 RDYLFSLREAI
-215 IKKDICHRYKVRYQ
+215 VKKDICQRYKIRYK

-244 QEKSF
+244 QEKSY
-249 NDIADEM
+249 NDIAKEM
-256 GINSVHTVKNYIT
+256 SINSVHTVKNYIT

-275 LLCLVPKFSLK
+275 LLCLLPKFSLK

-291 AGRKLYAVDNAF
+291 SARKMYAVDNAF

-362 LIQVTYDFIDPSTK
+362 LIQVTYDFVEPSAK
-376 LYNREINSLLK
+376 LYNREVNGLIK
-387 GSKLT
+387 GSHLT
-392 NCNNMTLIMMRGEK
+392 RCDNLTLIMMRGEP
-406 RDIEV
+406 RDIQVE
-411 NGKIIHCV
+411 GKIVHCV

-426 QRKY
+426 QR

>member
-11 QKAELE
+11 QKAELDVVNLE
-17 TIDLGTLCTRKE
+17 ALCSRKE

-44 GVRRSGKSTLCQ
+44 GVRRSGKSTLCM
-56 KVLLQSGVHFAYVN
+56 KVLMQSGVHFAYVN

-76 QRVSAEDLDDIL
+76 QKVGVEELDVIL

-93 IYGAF
+93 IYGSF

-105 VQNVSGWYLFVN
+105 VQNIDGWHLFVN
-117 RLLRQGVKLILTG
+117 RLLRQGIKLVLTG

-149 QIELYPFSFA
+149 QIELYPFSFS
-159 EYCAI
+159 EYCTI
-164 KGVDINTATTLAYG
+164 RGVDAHGMTTKAYG
-178 LCDHA
+178 LRDKA
-183 LDEYIMSGG
+183 LDEYLMSGG
-192 FPELITSPEINK
+192 FPELIASPEISK
-204 RNYLFSLREAI
+204 RDYLFSLREAI
-215 IKKDICHRYKVRYQ
+215 VKKDICQRYKIRYK

-244 QEKSF
+244 QEKSY
-249 NDIADEM
+249 NDIAKEM
-256 GINSVHTVKNYIT
+256 SINSVHTVKNYIT

-275 LLCLVPKFSLK
+275 LLCLLPKFSLK

-291 AGRKLYAVDNAF
+291 SARKMYAVDNAF

-362 LIQVTYDFIDPSTK
+362 LIQVTYDFVEPSAK
-376 LYNREINSLLK
+376 LYNREVNGLIK
-387 GSKLT
+387 GSHLT
-392 NCNNMTLIMMRGEK
+392 RCDNLTLIMMRGEP
-406 RDIEV
+406 RDIQVE
-411 NGKIIHCV
+411 GKIVHCV

-426 QRKY
+426 QR

>member
-11 QKAELE
+11 QKAEL
-17 TIDLGTLCTRKE
+17 DLVDLETLCSRKE

-44 GVRRSGKSTLCQ
+44 GVRRSGKSTLCM
-56 KVLLQSGVHFAYVN
+56 KVLMQSGVHFAYVN

-76 QRVSAEDLDDIL
+76 QKVGVEELDVIL

-93 IYGAF
+93 IYGSF

-105 VQNVSGWYLFVN
+105 VQNVDGWHLFVN
-117 RLLRQGVKLILTG
+117 RLLRQGIKLVLTG

-149 QIELYPFSFA
+149 QIELYPFSFS
-159 EYCAI
+159 EYCTI
-164 KGVDINTATTLAYG
+164 RGVDAHGMTTKAYG
-178 LCDHA
+178 LRDKA
-183 LDEYIMSGG
+183 LDEYLMSGG
-192 FPELITSPEINK
+192 FPELIASPEISK
-204 RNYLFSLREAI
+204 RDYLFSLREAI
-215 IKKDICHRYKVRYQ
+215 VKKDICQRYKIRYK

-244 QEKSF
+244 QEKSY
-249 NDIADEM
+249 NDIAKEM
-256 GINSVHTVKNYIT
+256 SINSVHTVKNYIT

-275 LLCLVPKFSLK
+275 LLCLLPKFSLK

-291 AGRKLYAVDNAF
+291 SARKMYAVDNAF

-362 LIQVTYDFIDPSTK
+362 LIQVTYDFVEPSAK
-376 LYNREINSLLK
+376 LYNREVNGLIK
-387 GSKLT
+387 GSHLT
-392 NCNNMTLIMMRGEK
+392 CCDNLTLIMMRGEP
-406 RDIEV
+406 RDIQVE
-411 NGKIIHCV
+411 GKIVHCV

-426 QRKY
+426 QR

>member
-11 QKAELE
+11 QKAEL
-17 TIDLGTLCTRKE
+17 DLVDLETLCSRKE

-44 GVRRSGKSTLCQ
+44 GVRRSGKSTLCM
-56 KVLLQSGVHFAYVN
+56 KVLMQSGVHFAYVN

-76 QRVSAEDLDDIL
+76 QKVGVEKLDIIL

-93 IYGAF
+93 IYGSF

-105 VQNVSGWYLFVN
+105 VQNVDGWHLFVN
-117 RLLRQGVKLILTG
+117 RLLRQGIKLVLTG

-149 QIELYPFSFA
+149 QIELYPFSFS
-159 EYCAI
+159 EYCTI
-164 KGVDINTATTLAYG
+164 RGVDAHGMTTKAYG
-178 LCDHA
+178 LRDKA
-183 LDEYIMSGG
+183 LDEYLMSGG
-192 FPELITSPEINK
+192 FPELIASPEISK
-204 RNYLFSLREAI
+204 RDYLFSLREAI
-215 IKKDICHRYKVRYQ
+215 VKKDICQRYKIRYK

-244 QEKSF
+244 QEKSY
-249 NDIADEM
+249 NDIAKEM
-256 GINSVHTVKNYIT
+256 SINSVHTVKNYIT

-275 LLCLVPKFSLK
+275 LLCLLPKFSLK

-291 AGRKLYAVDNAF
+291 SARKMYAVDNAF

-362 LIQVTYDFIDPSTK
+362 LIQVTYDFVEPSAK
-376 LYNREINSLLK
+376 LYNREVNGLIK
-387 GSKLT
+387 GSYLT
-392 NCNNMTLIMMRGEK
+392 RCDNLTLIMMRGEP
-406 RDIEV
+406 RDIQVE
-411 NGKIIHCV
+411 GKIVHCV

-426 QRKY
+426 QR

>member
-11 QKAELE
+11 QKAEL
-17 TIDLGTLCTRKE
+17 DLVDLETLCSRKE

-44 GVRRSGKSTLCQ
+44 GVRRSGKSTLCM
-56 KVLLQSGVHFAYVN
+56 KVLMQSGVHFAYVN

-76 QRVSAEDLDDIL
+76 QKVGVEKLDIIL

-93 IYGAF
+93 IYGSF

-105 VQNVSGWYLFVN
+105 VQNVDGWHLFVN
-117 RLLRQGVKLILTG
+117 RLLRQGIKLVLTG

-149 QIELYPFSFA
+149 QIELYPFSFS
-159 EYCAI
+159 EYCTI
-164 KGVDINTATTLAYG
+164 RGVDAHGMTTKAYG
-178 LCDHA
+178 LRDKA
-183 LDEYIMSGG
+183 LDEYLMSGG
-192 FPELITSPEINK
+192 FPELIASPEISK
-204 RNYLFSLREAI
+204 RDYLFSLREAI
-215 IKKDICHRYKVRYQ
+215 VKKDICQRYKIRYK

-244 QEKSF
+244 QEKSY
-249 NDIADEM
+249 NDIAKEM
-256 GINSVHTVKNYIT
+256 SINSVHTVKNYIT

-275 LLCLVPKFSLK
+275 LLCLLPKFSLK

-291 AGRKLYAVDNAF
+291 SARKMYAVDNAF

-362 LIQVTYDFIDPSTK
+362 LIQVTYDFVEPSAK
-376 LYNREINSLLK
+376 LYNREVNGLIK
-387 GSKLT
+387 GSHLT
-392 NCNNMTLIMMRGEK
+392 RCDNLTLIMMRGEP
-406 RDIEV
+406 RDIQVE
-411 NGKIIHCV
+411 GKIVHCV

-426 QRKY
+426 QI

>member
-11 QKAELE
+11 QKAEL
-17 TIDLGTLCTRKE
+17 DLVDLEALCSRKE

-44 GVRRSGKSTLCQ
+44 GVRRSGKSTLCM
-56 KVLLQSGVHFAYVN
+56 KVLMQSGVQFAYVN

-76 QRVSAEDLDDIL
+76 QKVGVEELDVIL

-93 IYGAF
+93 IYGSF

-105 VQNVSGWYLFVN
+105 VQNVDGWHLFVN
-117 RLLRQGVKLILTG
+117 RLLRQGIKLVLTG

-149 QIELYPFSFA
+149 QIELYPFSFS
-159 EYCAI
+159 EYCTI
-164 KGVDINTATTLAYG
+164 RGVDAHGMTTKAYG
-178 LCDHA
+178 LRDKA
-183 LDEYIMSGG
+183 LDEYLMSGG
-192 FPELITSPEINK
+192 FPELIASPEISK
-204 RNYLFSLREAI
+204 RDYLFSLREAI
-215 IKKDICHRYKVRYQ
+215 VKKDICQRYKIRYK

-244 QEKSF
+244 QEKSY
-249 NDIADEM
+249 NDIAKEM

-275 LLCLVPKFSLK
+275 LLCLLPKFSLK

-291 AGRKLYAVDNAF
+291 SARKMYAVDNAF

-362 LIQVTYDFIDPSTK
+362 LIQVTYDFVEPSAK
-376 LYNREINSLLK
+376 LYNREVNGLIK
-387 GSKLT
+387 GSHLT
-392 NCNNMTLIMMRGEK
+392 RCDNLTLIMMRGEP
-406 RDIEV
+406 RDIQVE
-411 NGKIIHCV
+411 GKIVHCV

-426 QRKY
+426 QR

>member
-11 QKAELE
+11 QKAEL
-17 TIDLGTLCTRKE
+17 DLVDLETLCSRKE

-44 GVRRSGKSTLCQ
+44 GVRRSGKSTLCM
-56 KVLLQSGVHFAYVN
+56 KVLMQSGVHFAYVN

-76 QRVSAEDLDDIL
+76 QKVGVEELDVIL

-93 IYGAF
+93 IYGSF

-105 VQNVSGWYLFVN
+105 VQNVDGWHLFVN
-117 RLLRQGVKLILTG
+117 RLLRQGIKLVLTG

-149 QIELYPFSFA
+149 QIELYPFSFS
-159 EYCAI
+159 EYCTI
-164 KGVDINTATTLAYG
+164 RGVDAHGMTTKAYG
-178 LCDHA
+178 LRDKA
-183 LDEYIMSGG
+183 LDEYLMSGG
-192 FPELITSPEINK
+192 FPELIASPEISK
-204 RNYLFSLREAI
+204 RDYLFSLREAI
-215 IKKDICHRYKVRYQ
+215 VKKDICQRYKIRYK

-244 QEKSF
+244 QEKSY
-249 NDIADEM
+249 NDIAKEM
-256 GINSVHTVKNYIT
+256 SINSVHTVKNYIT

-275 LLCLVPKFSLK
+275 LLCLLPKFSLK

-291 AGRKLYAVDNAF
+291 SARKMYAVDNAF

-362 LIQVTYDFIDPSTK
+362 LIQVTYDFVEPSTK
-376 LYNREINSLLK
+376 LYNREVNGLIK
-387 GSKLT
+387 GSHLT
-392 NCNNMTLIMMRGEK
+392 RCDNLTLIMMRGEP
-406 RDIEV
+406 RDIQVE
-411 NGKIIHCV
+411 GKIVHCV

-426 QRKY
+426 QR

>member
-11 QKAELE
+11 QKAEL
-17 TIDLGTLCTRKE
+17 DLVDLETLCSRKE

-44 GVRRSGKSTLCQ
+44 GVRRSGKSTLCM
-56 KVLLQSGVHFAYVN
+56 KVLMQSGVHFAYVN

-76 QRVSAEDLDDIL
+76 QKVGVEKLDIIL

-93 IYGAF
+93 IYGSF

-105 VQNVSGWYLFVN
+105 VQNVDGWHLFVN
-117 RLLRQGVKLILTG
+117 RLLRQGIKLVLTG

-149 QIELYPFSFA
+149 QIELYPFSFS
-159 EYCAI
+159 EYCTI
-164 KGVDINTATTLAYG
+164 RGVDAHGMTTKAYG
-178 LCDHA
+178 LRDKA
-183 LDEYIMSGG
+183 LDEYLMSGG
-192 FPELITSPEINK
+192 FPELIASPEISK
-204 RNYLFSLREAI
+204 RDYLFSLREAI
-215 IKKDICHRYKVRYQ
+215 VKKDICQRYKIRYK

-244 QEKSF
+244 QEKSY
-249 NDIADEM
+249 NDIAKEM
-256 GINSVHTVKNYIT
+256 SINSVHTVKNYIT

-275 LLCLVPKFSLK
+275 LLCLLPKFSLK

-291 AGRKLYAVDNAF
+291 SARKMYAVDNAF

-362 LIQVTYDFIDPSTK
+362 LIQVTYDFVEPSAK
-376 LYNREINSLLK
+376 LYNREVNGLIK
-387 GSKLT
+387 GSHLT
-392 NCNNMTLIMMRGEK
+392 RCDNLTLIMMRGEP
-406 RDIEV
+406 RDIQVE
-411 NGKIIHCV
+411 GKIVHCV

-426 QRKY
+426 QR

>member
-11 QKAELE
+11 QKAEL
-17 TIDLGTLCTRKE
+17 DLVDLEALCSRKE

-44 GVRRSGKSTLCQ
+44 GVRRSGKSTLCM
-56 KVLLQSGVHFAYVN
+56 KVLMQSGVHFAYVN

-76 QRVSAEDLDDIL
+76 QKVGVEELDFIL

-93 IYGAF
+93 IYGSF

-105 VQNVSGWYLFVN
+105 VQNIDGWHLFVN
-117 RLLRQGVKLILTG
+117 RLLRQGIKLVLTG

-149 QIELYPFSFA
+149 QIELYPFSFS
-159 EYCAI
+159 EYCTI
-164 KGVDINTATTLAYG
+164 RGVDAQGMTTKAYG
-178 LCDHA
+178 LRDKA
-183 LDEYIMSGG
+183 LDEYLMSGG
-192 FPELITSPEINK
+192 FPELIASPEISK
-204 RNYLFSLREAI
+204 RDYLFSLREAI
-215 IKKDICHRYKVRYQ
+215 VKKDICQRYKIRYK

-244 QEKSF
+244 QEKSY
-249 NDIADEM
+249 NDIAKEM
-256 GINSVHTVKNYIT
+256 SINSVHTVKNYIT

-275 LLCLVPKFSLK
+275 LLCLLPKFSLK

-291 AGRKLYAVDNAF
+291 SARKMYAVDNAF

-362 LIQVTYDFIDPSTK
+362 LIQVTYDFVEPSAK
-376 LYNREINSLLK
+376 LYNREVNGLIK
-387 GSKLT
+387 GSHLT
-392 NCNNMTLIMMRGEK
+392 RCDNLTLIMMRGEP
-406 RDIEV
+406 RDIQVE
-411 NGKIIHCV
+411 GKIVHCV

-426 QRKY
+426 QR

>member
-11 QKAELE
+11 QKAEL
-17 TIDLGTLCTRKE
+17 DLVDLETLCSRKE

-44 GVRRSGKSTLCQ
+44 GVRRSGKSTLCM
-56 KVLLQSGVHFAYVN
+56 KVLMQSGVHFAYIN

-76 QRVSAEDLDDIL
+76 QKVGVEELDVIL

-93 IYGAF
+93 IYGSF

-105 VQNVSGWYLFVN
+105 VQNVDGWHLFVN
-117 RLLRQGVKLILTG
+117 RLLRQGIKLVLTG

-149 QIELYPFSFA
+149 QIELYPFSFS
-159 EYCAI
+159 EYCTI
-164 KGVDINTATTLAYG
+164 RGVDAHGMTTKAYG
-178 LCDHA
+178 LRDKA
-183 LDEYIMSGG
+183 LDEYLMSGG
-192 FPELITSPEINK
+192 FPELIASPEISK
-204 RNYLFSLREAI
+204 RDYLFSLREAVV
-215 IKKDICHRYKVRYQ
+215 KKDICQRYKIRYK

-244 QEKSF
+244 QEKSY
-249 NDIADEM
+249 NDIAKEM
-256 GINSVHTVKNYIT
+256 SINSVHTVKNYIT

-275 LLCLVPKFSLK
+275 LLCLLPKFSLK

-291 AGRKLYAVDNAF
+291 SARKMYAVDNAF
-303 ISQHENALLTES
+303 VSQHENALLTES

-362 LIQVTYDFIDPSTK
+362 LIQVTYDFVEPSTK
-376 LYNREINSLLK
+376 LYNREVNGLIK
-387 GSKLT
+387 GSHLT
-392 NCNNMTLIMMRGEK
+392 RCDNLTLIMMRGEP
-406 RDIEV
+406 RDIQVE
-411 NGKIIHCV
+411 GKIVHCV

-426 QRKY
+426 QR